1 MGVVF
6 LVLIVLSLVI
16 YGLGKL
22 DQRTGVAVAS
32 QPMSSTTPVSAAPVS
47 DISPQVVAA
56 IGVALAMA
64 QGEAGIA
71 GSTAVSSSAQR
82 VGGTMPAGW
91 VSSGLARQMATR
103 ARGSIRR
110 NR

>member
-22 DQRTGVAVAS
+22 DQRTGVAVTS
-32 QPMSSTTPVSAAPVS
+32 QPMSGATPVSAAPAS

-64 QGEAGIA
+64 QGETDPAD
-71 GSTAVSSSAQR
+71 STASSTSAHLP
-82 VGGTMPAGW
+82 GGPMPAGW
-91 VSSGLARQMATR
+91 LSSGLARQMATR